1 MALMVLQ
8 RTEALGGELIV
19 ENKKGFNL
27 DHEFSSEFI
36 MINLLIVEDQQ
47 MVREAISALVGLDP
61 FINVVGQAEDGKAAL
76 KFIEQNKIDMVL
88 SDIEMPNMS
97 GIELV
102 EILSKR
108 HSDIKTM
115 IITTFSKAGYTKRAM
130 KADVRAFI
138 LKEAPSEH
146 LINAIKSVNQGRR
159 VIDPE
164 LALLAL
170 SDTDPLTNKER
181 KALKLAGDGLKT
193 QDIAKTLFL
202 SEGTVRNYLSEAMS
216 KLNAVNRVD
225 AARIAR
231 QKGWL

>member
-1 MALMVLQ
+1 
-8 RTEALGGELIV
+8 
-19 ENKKGFNL
+19 
-27 DHEFSSEFI
+27 

-115 IITTFSKAGYTKRAM
+115 IITTFSKAGYIKRAM

-164 LALLAL
+164 LALRAL